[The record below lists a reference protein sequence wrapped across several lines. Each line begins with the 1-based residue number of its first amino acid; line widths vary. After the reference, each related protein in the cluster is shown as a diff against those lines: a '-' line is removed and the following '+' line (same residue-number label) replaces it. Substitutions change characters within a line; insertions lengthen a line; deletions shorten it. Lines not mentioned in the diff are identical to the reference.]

1 MRSEQFVRSGR
12 SAGTAADKSVP
23 SVRQGN
29 AMEPLTPAPGTKAA
43 QPGIAI
49 LGAGPSGL
57 VLAIALARR
66 GLHSTVFERDVH
78 PDIAPRFNPDRSYTI
93 DISGHGLKALRY
105 IDACDEFD
113 DRMIRFKGLKIPG
126 RGTEE
131 WTLPGWTGSRG
142 DILRALM
149 AVLEEKHGGWANIE
163 FESRVDSAD
172 AQAGTLTVSPK
183 SGPVTTREF
192 DLIVGADGAGSTIRS
207 ALQEQVPG
215 YSVEGKSFPNYCTMI
230 ELDQVGNRL
239 DRNYLHGL
247 STRPFCVAGAIKGD
261 AGPESSRWFCAI
273 GTKNPV
279 DFASA
284 GEARNF
290 LEERC
295 PRVLEFAG
303 DEQVAAFAKRTCY
316 HIGRSLNCS
325 QFHGGK
331 AVLIGDAAAPYP
343 PIGQGVNGAME
354 SAITLDRC
362 IGEAGSQPGQLPE
375 AARRYN
381 ASWKPEADAVSW
393 ISERSLFE
401 NRFHTVRALATSMLG
416 LSIFAQ
422 AKSADVPYSE
432 VRRKAERLWPLWAR

>member
-1 MRSEQFVRSGR
+1 
-12 SAGTAADKSVP
+12 
-23 SVRQGN
+23 
-29 AMEPLTPAPGTKAA
+29 
-43 QPGIAI
+43 
-49 LGAGPSGL
+49 
-57 VLAIALARR
+57 
-66 GLHSTVFERDVH
+66 VH
-78 PDIAPRFNPDRSYTI
+78 PDIAPHFNPDRSYTM

-105 IDACDEFD
+105 IDACAEFD
-113 DRMIRFKGLKIPG
+113 GRMIRFKGLKIPG

-131 WTLPGWTGSRG
+131 WALPGWTGSRG

-149 AVLEEKHGGWANIE
+149 AVLEGKHRGWVDIE
-163 FESRVDSAD
+163 FESRIESAD
-172 AQAGTLTVSPK
+172 THAGTLTASPE
-183 SGPVTTREF
+183 SGPVPTREF
-192 DLIVGADGAGSTIRS
+192 NLIVGADGAGSTIRA

-215 YSVEGKSFPNYCTMI
+215 FTVQAKSFPNYCTMI
-230 ELDQVGNRL
+230 ELDEAGNRL

-247 STRPFCVAGAIKGD
+247 STRPFCVAGAITGD

-273 GTKNPV
+273 GTKNPIH
-279 DFASA
+279 FASA

-290 LEERC
+290 LQERC
-295 PRVLEFAG
+295 LRVLEFAG
-303 DEQVAAFAKRTCY
+303 DEQVGAFAKRTCY

-362 IGEAGSQPGQLPE
+362 IGEAGSRPGQLTE
-375 AARRYN
+375 AARRYS
-381 ASWKPEADAVSW
+381 AWKPEADAVSW

-401 NRFHTVRALATSMLG
+401 NRFHTVRALTTSTLG

>member
-1 MRSEQFVRSGR
+1 MESSTPEPG
-12 SAGTAADKSVP
+12 AKT
-23 SVRQGN
+23 N
-29 AMEPLTPAPGTKAA
+29 ART
-43 QPGIAI
+43 IAI

-66 GLHSTVFERDVH
+66 GLSSTVFERDVH
-78 PDIAPRFNPDRSYTI
+78 PDAAPRFNPDRSYTI
-93 DISGHGLKALRY
+93 DISGHGLRALRH
-105 IDACDEFD
+105 IDACSEFD
-113 DRMIRFKGLKIPG
+113 ERMIRFKGLKIPG
-126 RGTEE
+126 GGTEE

-149 AVLEEKHGGWANIE
+149 AVLEKYGDLVTME
-163 FESRVDSAD
+163 FETPVESAD
-172 AQAGTLTVSPK
+172 TSSGSLTLAPK
-183 SGPVTTREF
+183 SGPRTTRTF
-192 DLIVGADGAGSTIRS
+192 DLIVGADGAGSTIRA
-207 ALQEQVPG
+207 ALQDQIPG
-215 YSVEGKSFPNYCTMI
+215 FTVTAKSFPNYCTMI
-230 ELDQVGNRL
+230 ELDKVGNLL
-239 DRNYLHGL
+239 DANYLHGL

-261 AGPESSRWFCAI
+261 EGSLSPRWFCAI
-273 GTKNPV
+273 GTKKHIG
-279 DFASA
+279 FSSA
-284 GEARNF
+284 EEARRF
-290 LEERC
+290 LQERC
-295 PRVLEFAG
+295 PRVLEFTG
-303 DEQVAAFAKRTCY
+303 DGQVEAYAKRTCY

-354 SAITLDRC
+354 SAMTLDQC
-362 IGEAGSQPGQLPE
+362 ISEAGNLPDRLPVA
-375 AARRYN
+375 AARYT
-381 ASWKPEADAVSW
+381 AVWKPEADAVSW

>member
-1 MRSEQFVRSGR
+1 MQSSSPAQGKKAEQPHIG
-12 SAGTAADKSVP
+12 
-23 SVRQGN
+23 
-29 AMEPLTPAPGTKAA
+29 
-43 QPGIAI
+43 I

-66 GLHSTVFERDVH
+66 GLHSTVFERDTH
-78 PDIAPRFNPDRSYTI
+78 PGVAPRFNPDRSYTI

-105 IDACDEFD
+105 IDACSEFD
-113 DRMIRFKGLKIPG
+113 ERMIRFKGLKIPG

-149 AVLEEKHGGWANIE
+149 AAIEEKHGRWVDME
-163 FESRVDSAD
+163 FESRVDVAD
-172 AQAGTLTVSPK
+172 AQAGTLTVSAR
-183 SGPVTTREF
+183 SGPATTRKF
-192 DLIVGADGAGSTIRS
+192 DLIIGADGAGSTIRT

-215 YSVEGKSFPNYCTMI
+215 FSVEVKSFPNYCTMI
-230 ELDQVGNRL
+230 ELDRVGDRL

-261 AGPESSRWFCAI
+261 AGSESSRWFCAV
-273 GTKNPV
+273 GTKDPLT
-279 DFASA
+279 FASA
-284 GEARNF
+284 QEARQF
-290 LEERC
+290 LQERC

-303 DEQVAAFAKRTCY
+303 DEQVDAFAKRTCY

-354 SAITLDRC
+354 SAMTLDRC
-362 IGEAGSQPGQLPE
+362 IGEAGNQPGQLAE
-375 AARRYN
+375 AARRYS
-381 ASWKPEADAVSW
+381 ATWKPEADAVSW

-401 NRFHTVRALATSMLG
+401 NRFHTIRALATSMLG
-416 LSIFAQ
+416 LSIFDQ